1 MRGDDCPLRR
11 RGPRL
16 FSADMNRTALAI
28 TAHPDDI
35 EFSMAG
41 TMLLLK
47 QAGWDIHCFNVANGS
62 LGSTVMNA
70 ARTISVRRTEAKNA
84 AKIMGA
90 TWHPPVSN
98 DCEVIY
104 GL

>member
-1 MRGDDCPLRR
+1 MRRGDCPLRHC
-11 RGPRL
+11 GPRVL
-16 FSADMNRTALAI
+16 SAAMNRTALAI

-41 TMLLLK
+41 TLLLLK

-70 ARTISVRRTEAKNA
+70 ARTITVRRAEKVNVVTVA
-84 AKIMGA
+84 
-90 TWHPPVSN
+90 
-98 DCEVIY
+98 
-104 GL
+104 